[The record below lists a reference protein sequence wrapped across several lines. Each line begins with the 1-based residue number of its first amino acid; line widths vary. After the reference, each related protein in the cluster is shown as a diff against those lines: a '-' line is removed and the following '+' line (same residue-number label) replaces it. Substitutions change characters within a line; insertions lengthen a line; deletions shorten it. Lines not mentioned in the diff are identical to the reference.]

1 MSVLLN
7 YVAVILIWSTTPLAI
22 KVSSASV
29 SPFAAILYRM
39 TIAFFLAA
47 AIIAVWKNS
56 STLKSKNWKV
66 YVAAGMGIF
75 PNMTLVYLASNF
87 IASGLMAVLF
97 ALTPITS
104 GLLAAILLKE
114 NYFTPGKL
122 LALIFAII
130 GVVLIFMDQL
140 QFGNNA
146 IYGIVLMLGSGLVF
160 SLSQVLLKHLQTTHE
175 INAFEQTFGA
185 LAFSLP
191 GLLLSWFLFDDKSH
205 ATLSDAGIYAIIYL
219 SVIGSLIGFAAYF
232 FVLSHLSVSVVSLI
246 PLVTPV
252 LALYW
257 GALLLNE
264 PLSDYIALGTACI
277 VVALIL
283 YDELL
288 MAVKKVIFKQS

>member
-1 MSVLLN
+1 
-7 YVAVILIWSTTPLAI
+7 
-22 KVSSASV
+22 
-29 SPFAAILYRM
+29 
-39 TIAFFLAA
+39 
-47 AIIAVWKNS
+47 
-56 STLKSKNWKV
+56 
-66 YVAAGMGIF
+66 MGIF

-205 ATLSDAGIYAIIYL
+205 VTLSDAGIYAIIYL

-288 MAVKKVIFKQS
+288 MAVKKVIFKQG